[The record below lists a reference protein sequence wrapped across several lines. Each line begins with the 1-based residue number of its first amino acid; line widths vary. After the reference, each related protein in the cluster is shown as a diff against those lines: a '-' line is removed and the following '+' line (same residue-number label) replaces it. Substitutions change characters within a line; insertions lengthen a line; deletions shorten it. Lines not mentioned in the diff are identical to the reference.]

1 MRLFA
6 PSPPT
11 YAARMENPA
20 TDRPLPFDLRDWVRF
35 STTEAVRVRVQRTDR
50 LAVDV
55 WCIEPQQATEV
66 LRIDADVTY
75 TVLAGRS
82 WFVTEHGDV
91 GLDPLGSLLVPPGT
105 AHGIDN
111 RAPDPLIV
119 MAVCSPPG
127 PAPIEAPIDDAATA
141 VRDDTPGGGL
151 RSALG
156 RIGRRR

>member
-1 MRLFA
+1 MD
-6 PSPPT
+6 PT
-11 YAARMENPA
+11 DAS
-20 TDRPLPFDLRDWVRF
+20 RPLPFDLRDWVRF
-35 STTEAVRVRVQRTDR
+35 STAEATCVRVQRTDR
-50 LAVDV
+50 LAVDL
-55 WCIEPQQATEV
+55 WCIEPQQATAV
-66 LRIDADVTY
+66 LRHDADVTY

-119 MAVCSPPG
+119 MAVSSPPG
-127 PAPIEAPIDDAATA
+127 EGPSVAPVADTAAA
-141 VRDDTPGGGL
+141 VRDDTSSGGI
-151 RSALG
+151 RAALG